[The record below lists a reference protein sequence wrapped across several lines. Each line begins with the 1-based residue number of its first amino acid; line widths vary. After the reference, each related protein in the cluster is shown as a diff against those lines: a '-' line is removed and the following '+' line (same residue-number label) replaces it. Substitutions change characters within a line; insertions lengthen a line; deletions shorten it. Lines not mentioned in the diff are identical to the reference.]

1 MQATSSLRVTQLNLP
16 QSVATF
22 LKSNSQSK
30 AVIRPD
36 IISATSWTNQQ
47 GNGVLYLSTWTHEKG
62 WEIENSTVTKG
73 STTSMAGST
82 ASGGT
87 SIVVNGTDKGI
98 LNLNIVQKEYDDV
111 KSIKMVET
119 WEPPRSQETQSA
131 IYGLDIFEDY
141 NRVASVTEGGALDLA
156 VVRPTGF
163 STPWSNST
171 TSCAAY
177 NDVKF
182 LKDPNKII
190 VVGNKPKVDLEIWDV
205 LASNHAPM
213 QVLSSNS
220 SNNNSFGNNCI
231 CTHPTRPE
239 IVVTGQS
246 NGGIKIWD
254 IRKQNTPLLK
264 SMIGHTLDI
273 WDMKFHPQNPSL
285 LLSIGQDGNI
295 LRWNISDYTPSSNI
309 NNPINNNNNNNNM
322 MLVDP
327 TKNNTSIESV
337 NLSFDILCSSNGVVG
352 NSIDIDGM
360 TGSMVAAYDDGCLIC
375 CDDVDMM

>member
-309 NNPINNNNNNNNM
+309 NNPINNNNNNNM

>member
-119 WEPPRSQETQSA
+119 WEPPRSQETQGA

-309 NNPINNNNNNNNM
+309 NNPINNNNNNM

>member
-309 NNPINNNNNNNNM
+309 NNPINNNNNNM

>member
-213 QVLSSNS
+213 HVLSSNS
-220 SNNNSFGNNCI
+220 SNNDSFGNNCI

-309 NNPINNNNNNNNM
+309 NNPINNNNNNNM

>member
-163 STPWSNST
+163 STPCSNST

-309 NNPINNNNNNNNM
+309 NNPINNNNNNNM

>member
-220 SNNNSFGNNCI
+220 SNNDSFGNNCI

-309 NNPINNNNNNNNM
+309 NNPINNNNNNNM